1 MSEIINIKIIDAEE
15 VIKLL
20 GIFLGQKKVS
30 EMRSKDGLI
39 KVYNV
44 GEDLIRLDIKRR
56 MVKVEEKK
64 ISN

>member
-1 MSEIINIKIIDAEE
+1 MSEIIKVKIIDAEE

-20 GIFLGQKKVS
+20 GVFLGQKKVGK
-30 EMRSKDGLI
+30 MQSKDGLI

-44 GEDLIRLDIKRR
+44 GEDLVRIDISRR
-56 MVKVEEKK
+56 TVEVEEKK